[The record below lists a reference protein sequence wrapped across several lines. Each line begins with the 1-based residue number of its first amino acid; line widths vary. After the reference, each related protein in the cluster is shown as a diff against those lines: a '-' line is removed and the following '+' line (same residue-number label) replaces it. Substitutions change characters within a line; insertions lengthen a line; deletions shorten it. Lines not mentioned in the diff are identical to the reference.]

1 MYRGLSSL
9 LTAGRHLGERSVRHA
24 AAAAAAEAGGLSGRG
39 EGAAPLQLAFII
51 QIKGADRHADP
62 MTR

>member
-9 LTAGRHLGERSVRHA
+9 LTAGRHLGERSVRH